1 MKENYNQYYTSSL
14 FKIDNIIDYSKKT
27 TFINIFT
34 NEDIEIFNKI
44 NDKIVIYNNYL
55 YFFNYLNNINKIIQ
69 SNVIIYSDNSKIRK
83 YLIDNGIIP
92 RNIKKKRYIGDEE
105 VNNINDVKFDYL
117 DKKEHLI
124 KGVSLLIRVKNEINN
139 IKLCIESAINIPDE
153 IIVIDNGSTDGTYEE
168 LKKLESIYSTLYVYR
183 YNIVIP
189 RVGDENYNSLI
200 NNDKN
205 SISTFYN
212 WGMSKVRTYNV
223 MKWDADFV
231 CIQRNLIKLI
241 DDYNLHNRDDKIS
254 IWFTGITCFYGKVY
268 NLKSYYDEFRIY
280 SRLNG
285 AKWKNANRCESIGN
299 YVSSC
304 KKLYINGYNDTN
316 YKLNESY
323 NVKKPFIPVF
333 IEQKDYDDYK
343 PKQNIIDKRD
353 TNDNIIIEKYNYLHN
368 SVNYLQPNYINNV
381 KVIIVIPS
389 FGIGGGNYFGEILYK
404 LFDDMGIS
412 VKIAVRT
419 KKNNFHK
426 RIKDNDIILYNESN
440 INSNEFTHLI
450 ATIPININLK
460 NKSCKKF
467 ILTHSDVSWINN
479 FILNNTDYYPLFLN
493 EITKRKFNERNVY
506 GSILY
511 NYLENSSVVNNKVFD
526 KNNIK
531 MLYCNRISPDKNL
544 LMLIVLYKK
553 IIEIYPNIVLTIL
566 AGGSLDNGNISYEFK
581 LIKNYINYFNIPEKN
596 LILLNDTKDTL
607 NYYLEND
614 FCILCSVSEG
624 CSYNLLESIN
634 YEVPIIH
641 TNILPHNEIT
651 NGKMPSITFDGLIEF
666 NDMLFSIND
675 YNEYNKKI
683 GYIMSNE
690 LCKKCYI
697 NYKKIISKVYNEEN
711 IYINIPIIPII
722 IKCNICNKL
731 QTERS
736 NIFNKNVNR
745 FTESIINMIEN
756 FDKYKKN
763 ISEIKKKKIYHFSK
777 SEYYKN
783 LLNIMFRENEYI
795 L

>member
-1 MKENYNQYYTSSL
+1 MKEKYKQYYISSL
-14 FKIDNIIDYSKKT
+14 FNIDNNIDFSLKT
-27 TFINIFT
+27 IFINVFT
-34 NEDIEIFNKI
+34 DKDIEIFNKI
-44 NDKIVIYNNYL
+44 NNKIVIYNNIN
-55 YFFNYLNNINKIIQ
+55 YFFNYLNNIRKVIQ
-69 SNVIIYSDNSKIRK
+69 SNTKIYSDNSKIRK

-92 RNIKKKRYIGDEE
+92 KNIKKKIYIGDKE
-105 VNNINDVKFDYL
+105 VNNINDVKLDYL

-168 LKKLESIYSTLYVYR
+168 LKKLELIYSTLYVYR

-189 RVGDENYNSLI
+189 RVGDENYNSLK
-200 NNDKN
+200 NNDN
-205 SISTFYN
+205 NTISTFYN

-241 DDYNLHNRDDKIS
+241 NDYNLHNRNDKFS

-268 NLKSYYDEFRIY
+268 NLNSYYNEFRVY

-285 AKWKNANRCESIGN
+285 AKWTNANRCESIGN

-304 KKLYINGYNDTN
+304 KKLYINGYNNTN

-323 NVKKPFIPVF
+323 NVNKPFIPVF

-353 TNDNIIIEKYNYLHN
+353 TNDNIIIEKYNYLNN

-412 VKIAVRT
+412 VKIAVGT

-426 RIKDNDIILYNESN
+426 TIKDNDIILYNELTN
-440 INSNEFTHLI
+440 NEFTHLF
-450 ATIPININLK
+450 TTVPIDIDLK
-460 NKSCKKF
+460 NKNYKKF
-467 ILTHSDVSWINN
+467 ILTHSDVSYINN
-479 FILNNTDYYPLFLN
+479 FILNNKDYYPLFLN
-493 EITKRKFNERNVY
+493 EITKRKFNERNID

-511 NYLENSSVVNNKVFD
+511 NYLENSLVVNNKVFD

-531 MLYCNRISPDKNL
+531 ILYCNRISPDKNL
-544 LMLIVLYKK
+544 LMLIASYKK

-566 AGGSLDNGNISYEFK
+566 AGGSLNNGNISYEFK
-581 LIKNYINYFNIPEKN
+581 VIKNYINYFNIPEKN

-607 NYYLEND
+607 KYYLEND

-624 CSYNLLESIN
+624 CSYNFLESIN

-641 TNILPHNEIT
+641 TNIIPHNEVT
-651 NGKMPSITFDGLIEF
+651 NGKMPSITLNELIEF
-666 NDMLFSIND
+666 NNRLFCIKD
-675 YNEYNKKI
+675 YDDFNKKI
-683 GYIMSNE
+683 GYIFLNE
-690 LCKKCYI
+690 LCNNCYI
-697 NYKKIISKVYNEEN
+697 HYNELISKVYNN
-711 IYINIPIIPII
+711 VIYMNIPIIPII
-722 IKCNICNKL
+722 LNCDECNKL

-736 NIFNKNVNR
+736 NIFDKNVNN

-763 ISEIKKKKIYHFSK
+763 ISEIKKEKYYHFSK
-777 SEYYKN
+777 NEYYKN
-783 LLNIMFRENEYI
+783 LLSIMFNENEYI
-795 L
+795 LSND

>member
-1 MKENYNQYYTSSL
+1 MKENYKQYYTSSI
-14 FKIDNIIDYSKKT
+14 FNIKKNNINFSEKT
-27 TFINIFT
+27 IFINVFT

-44 NDKIVIYNNYL
+44 DNKIVIYNNDL
-55 YFFNYLNNINKIIQ
+55 HFFNYLNNINKVIQ
-69 SNVIIYSDNSKIRK
+69 SNVKIYSDNSKIRK
-83 YLIDNGIIP
+83 YLIDNNIIP
-92 RNIKKKRYIGDEE
+92 KNINNKKYIGDKE
-105 VNNINDVKFDYL
+105 VNDINKVNLDYL

-139 IKLCIESAINIPDE
+139 IKLCIESSINIPDE

-168 LKKLESIYSTLYVYR
+168 LKKLELIYSTLYVYR

-189 RVGDENYNSLI
+189 RVGDENYNSLK

-241 DDYNLHNRDDKIS
+241 NDYNLHNRNDKFS
-254 IWFTGITCFYGKVY
+254 LWFTGITCFYGKIY
-268 NLKSYYDEFRIY
+268 NLNSYYDEFRVY

-285 AKWKNANRCESIGN
+285 AKWENANRCESIRK
-299 YVSSC
+299 YIMSC
-304 KKLYINGYNDTN
+304 NKLYINGYGNNT

-323 NVKKPFIPVF
+323 SIKKHFIPIF

-343 PKQNIIDKRD
+343 PKENIIDKRD

-368 SVNYLQPNYINNV
+368 SINYLQPNYINNV
-381 KVIIVIPS
+381 KVVIVIPS
-389 FGIGGGNYFGEILYK
+389 FSIGGGNYFGEILYK
-404 LFDDMGIS
+404 LFDDIGIS
-412 VKIAVRT
+412 VKIAVWT

-426 RIKDNDIILYNESN
+426 IIKNNDIILYNELN
-440 INSNEFTHLI
+440 NNEFTHLI
-450 ATIPININLK
+450 ATVPIDIILK
-460 NKSCKKF
+460 NKNCKKF
-467 ILTHSDVSWINN
+467 ILTHSDVSYVND
-479 FILNNTDYYPLFLN
+479 FILNNNSYYPLFLN
-493 EITKRKFNERNVY
+493 EITKRKFNERNIN

-511 NYLENSSVVNNKVFD
+511 NYLENSSVVNNKAFD

-544 LMLIVLYKK
+544 LMLIASYKK

-566 AGGSLDNGNISYEFK
+566 AGGSLNNENISSEFK
-581 LIKNYINYFNIPEKN
+581 LIINYINYFNIPKKN
-596 LILLNDTKDTL
+596 LILLNDTKDTQK
-607 NYYLEND
+607 YYLEND

-641 TNILPHNEIT
+641 TNIIPHNEIT
-651 NGKMPSITFDGLIEF
+651 NGKMPSITFDELIEF
-666 NDMLFSIND
+666 NNMLFCIKD
-675 YNEYNKKI
+675 YDEYNKKI
-683 GYIMSNE
+683 GYIISDE
-690 LCKKCYI
+690 LCQNCYI
-697 NYKKIISKVYNEEN
+697 NYKNSISKIYNEDI
-711 IYINIPIIPII
+711 IYIIIQQITI
-722 IKCNICNKL
+722 CDICNNL
-731 QTERS
+731 QIERS
-736 NIFNKNVNR
+736 NIFNKNVNN

-763 ISEIKKKKIYHFSK
+763 ISEIKKEKYFYFSEN
-777 SEYYKN
+777 EYYKN
-783 LLNIMFRENEYI
+783 LLNIMFNENEYI